1 MESRKEEM
9 MEAIKREIHGYM
21 HNGER
26 VYLGPCNMTDTEVQE
41 FLDNMAE
48 IYSDPK
54 APGVFNVRSAVF
66 DARAF
71 AGVQIRPPSNA

>member
-1 MESRKEEM
+1 MA
-9 MEAIKREIHGYM
+9 EAIKREFHGYM

-26 VYLGPCNMTDTEVQE
+26 VYLGPCDMTDTEVQK
-41 FLDNMAE
+41 FLDSIAA

-54 APGVFNVRSAVF
+54 EPGVFNVRSAVF

-71 AGVQIRPPSNA
+71 AGVQILPPSKS